1 VGKRTLI
8 ELTNA
13 RDKLGGK
20 ATIDEAI
27 EFLRQP
33 AKSGPPVKWTNLR
46 LADLYL
52 DVECARAR
60 GMHVTDAR
68 RAIARFRKIGVDNVE
83 KLHLL
88 GTKCFVGF
96 QATLDQSV
104 QMRLRDDPALE
115 KFLDECL
122 RNPPN

>member
-1 VGKRTLI
+1 MKVR
-8 ELTNA
+8 E
-13 RDKLGGK
+13 KLGGK
-20 ATIDEAI
+20 VTIDEAI
-27 EFLRQP
+27 EFARRP
-33 AKSGPPVKWTNLR
+33 AKSGPRVKWDNLK

-88 GTKCFVGF
+88 GTKCFAVF
-96 QATLDQSV
+96 QATLEQSV

-115 KFLDECL
+115 KFLHGCL
-122 RNPPN
+122 RNPPH